1 MKEVSNSILK
11 CQYLLPV
18 RNYVLK
24 LFTHDENVWCE
35 PKNGQDLLQFILEY
49 MNKTLK
55 VIA

>member
-49 MNKTLK
+49 MNKNLK